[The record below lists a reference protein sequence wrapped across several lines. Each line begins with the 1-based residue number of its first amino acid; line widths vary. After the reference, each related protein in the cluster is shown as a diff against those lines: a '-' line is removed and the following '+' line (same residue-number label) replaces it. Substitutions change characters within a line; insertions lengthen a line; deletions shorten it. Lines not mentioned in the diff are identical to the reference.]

1 MPAGTWAYKYR
12 IVPNG
17 EQCVGNCEGSDWE
30 DVPEECGV
38 GKCSSCSWSAFSVSC
53 LTEATAAQRGPGAL
67 TAC

>member
-38 GKCSSCSWSAFSVSC
+38 GKCSSYTWSAFSTSR
-53 LTEATAAQRGPGAL
+53 LTEATVRSVGPGL
-67 TAC
+67 